1 MCRGKLEPFKDIQA
15 KTAKDQDEYIQDIPE
30 GSFCVIVGC
39 VELKPNFQWYYMM
52 GNGTTCTNRGILAYI
67 VCNCSTVTLY
77 LHTADVSSVIST
89 TTSAETY
96 LTFSSLSIKSSA
108 TVSKY
113 MQLSIHIYI
122 LCVLIHHA

>member
-1 MCRGKLEPFKDIQA
+1 MCRDKIFDTIQA
-15 KTAKDQDEYIQDIPE
+15 NTAKDQDEYIQDIPE

-96 LTFSSLSIKSSA
+96 LTSSLSIKSSA
-108 TVSKY
+108 TVGKY

>member
-1 MCRGKLEPFKDIQA
+1 MCRDKIFHTLQA
-15 KTAKDQDEYIQDIPE
+15 DRAKDQDEYIQDIPE

-77 LHTADVSSVIST
+77 LHTDVSSVILT